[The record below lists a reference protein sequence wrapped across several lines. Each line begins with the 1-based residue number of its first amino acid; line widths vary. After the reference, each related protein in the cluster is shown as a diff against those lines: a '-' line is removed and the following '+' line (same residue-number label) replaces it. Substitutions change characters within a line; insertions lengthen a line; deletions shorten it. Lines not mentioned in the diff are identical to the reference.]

1 MAVTVPILTIP
12 KWAEHIPIQRDGET
26 LIVGGDGRIA
36 TPVPSKELPPVKT
49 YSHQYTRVQQAVWRK
64 RAGTDSPHIQFA
76 NCRSDRELIEFVRRF
91 GPVQATRLI
100 SSLSGSRILAYQS
113 VAGLRRDRQIFSG
126 ATGLVAELGRP
137 HLPKSDQC
145 AQSLIHIIEAALLP
159 GPGLEIHKTPDF
171 SQNAWYGHQILQFGN
186 WLYQKEGWTRRKDLD
201 WAAFQAVTSK
211 KLQEY
216 GRIVLCILFNSFP
229 PRLVPT
235 ADRLQEL
242 PAYDVTSILPTLYFM
257 LRQDYLHDKGIA
269 TCSRTGCG
277 AFFAVERYGQRFC
290 SADCSQLQRQ
300 RDYWQQKGS
309 VRRKERIAARRLQ
322 EVS

>member
-1 MAVTVPILTIP
+1 MAVTVPIMTIP
-12 KWAEHIPIQRDGET
+12 RWAEHISVELDGDT
-26 LIVGGDGRIA
+26 LVLDGDGRFA
-36 TPVPSKELPPVKT
+36 QPVPSKKLAPEQDFLR
-49 YSHQYTRVQQAVWRK
+49 QYTEFAKLSSGK
-64 RAGTDSPHIQFA
+64 RARTKPPHIQFA
-76 NCRSDRELIEFVRRF
+76 NCKSDRELIEFVRHF
-91 GPVQATRLI
+91 GPVQATRMI
-100 SSLSGSRILAYQS
+100 SSPSGSRILAYQS

-126 ATGLVAELGRP
+126 AAGLVAELGRP

-145 AQSLIHIIEAALLP
+145 AQSLIHIIQAALLP